1 YVWVITVRAFEFYV
15 DFHSFIVS
23 LFALAVFLVHHTLY
37 ITFLIRFTNP
47 WMQAVPQN
55 LYRAAMYVGLGWGS
69 ILRCT
74 PNPENNQNL
83 SPISIFPDSQA
94 RSRKP

>member
-37 ITFLIRFTNP
+37 ITFVFFLVKGLLESIWKMKFWNEK
-47 WMQAVPQN
+47 QPQ
-55 LYRAAMYVGLGWGS
+55 LPVV
-69 ILRCT
+69 
-74 PNPENNQNL
+74 L
-83 SPISIFPDSQA
+83 S
-94 RSRKP
+94 